1 MSKKNRNYNDTKN
14 DTVVSETAVNTVE
27 DSVDVVP
34 AVEEDVPVTEDTVD
48 VTEVVDEVPA
58 VEEDV
63 PVVEESVTEDAV
75 ATSDSAEIVHADL
88 TEAVPAKDIEEAK
101 VAPVP
106 EMKASAA
113 TTISGITKGYGA
125 GQKIN
130 LNGARV
136 YASATS
142 DTIKR
147 IARGAYYVYS
157 GTVSND
163 RLQICIKNS
172 SDPKNIIGWVNVKN
186 IL

>member
-14 DTVVSETAVNTVE
+14 DTAVSETAVNTVE

-34 AVEEDVPVTEDTVD
+34 AVEEYVPVTEDTVD
-48 VTEVVDEVPA
+48 VTEAVDEVPA

-63 PVVEESVTEDAV
+63 PVVEDTV
-75 ATSDSAEIVHADL
+75 AIHDSAEIVHADL